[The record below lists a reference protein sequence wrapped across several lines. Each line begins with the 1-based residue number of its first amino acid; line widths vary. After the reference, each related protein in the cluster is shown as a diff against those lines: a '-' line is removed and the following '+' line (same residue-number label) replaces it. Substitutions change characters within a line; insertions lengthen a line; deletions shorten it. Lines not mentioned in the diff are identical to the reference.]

1 MHKNA
6 THAISQTAKRVRRT
20 LEAEEKRDW
29 DVKLL
34 DLDLRKSL
42 RKWYSGEEEE
52 KSGGEESDKR
62 NCLFRAPSLWFPSR
76 KETSESI
83 NF

>member
-42 RKWYSGEEEE
+42 RK
-52 KSGGEESDKR
+52 
-62 NCLFRAPSLWFPSR
+62 
-76 KETSESI
+76 
-83 NF
+83 